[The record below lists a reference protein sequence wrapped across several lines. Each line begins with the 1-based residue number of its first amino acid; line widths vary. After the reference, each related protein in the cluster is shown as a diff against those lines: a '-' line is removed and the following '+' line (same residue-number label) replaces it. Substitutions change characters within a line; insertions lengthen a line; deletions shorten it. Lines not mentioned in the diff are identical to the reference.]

1 MLAGAAGC
9 WVHATAAMLSVTLA
23 SGRVMPMLG
32 LGVYK
37 SAEKT
42 YEAVMHA
49 LRHWGRGP
57 GHAASRS
64 ATLRLYGR
72 FVPAG
77 VGIAILT
84 QRQGYSRARSNCES
98 PSRPQRVPARESP
111 RLPAAPFDSTRMRR
125 RSVVPLSTLAFLAK
139 SYSSQLRF
147 GDAATVVPSGIPCR
161 HGQRVSRATVCL
173 WMDRRWHRSTAVM
186 STHTLKP

>member
-1 MLAGAAGC
+1 
-9 WVHATAAMLSVTLA
+9 MLSVTLA

-84 QRQGYSRARSNCES
+84 QRQGYSRARSNRES

-139 SYSSQLRF
+139 SYSSQLRPPPVPSRSPLAL
-147 GDAATVVPSGIPCR
+147 GSLRSPVVATVPLGTR
-161 HGQRVSRATVCL
+161 RATAHPL
-173 WMDRRWHRSTAVM
+173 S
-186 STHTLKP
+186 L